1 MQPIILATGA
11 NPDFIAAVLKILP
24 EGNLTTQCPP
34 VYHEL
39 EQASSMLEVDYFL
52 ICLDQERDN
61 SISTYRRVLRAGL
74 FDASEIVIVGRPEAC
89 RVLAK
94 EPLFLRARFFE
105 RPINVNDFRAVISTP
120 IIRPEPDEKAKAK
133 AQMQAEK
140 VNLSVSHW
148 DDEPD
153 SIVNPKKHIL
163 IVDDELQQVLLI
175 KGMLTGFYKVTAV
188 TNGNDV
194 RKYLSRHTTDL
205 ILLDY
210 VMEGEDGISV
220 FQSLKENPATAD
232 IPIIFLTAAN
242 DAQTVMSIIKLKPQ
256 GYLVKPVKRSDLISR
271 IIDTLD
277 SRVGAESQA

>member
-1 MQPIILATGA
+1 MQPVILATGA
-11 NPDFIAAVLKILP
+11 NQEFVNAVFKILP
-24 EGNLTTQCPP
+24 EGNLATYSPP
-34 VYHEL
+34 IYHEL
-39 EQASSMLEVDYFL
+39 EQAVSTVDVDYLL

-89 RVLAK
+89 RMLAK

-105 RPINVNDFRAVISTP
+105 RPINVNDFRAVMSTP
-120 IIRPEPDEKAKAK
+120 IKRPEPVEESKTSVEPEK
-133 AQMQAEK
+133 MGTII
-140 VNLSVSHW
+140 SGW
-148 DDEPD
+148 DDASD
-153 SIVNPKKHIL
+153 SVVNPKKHIL

-175 KGMLTGFYKVTAV
+175 KAMLTGFYKVTAV

-210 VMEGEDGISV
+210 IMAGEDGISV
-220 FQSLKENPATAD
+220 FQSLKENADTSD
-232 IPIIFLTAAN
+232 IPVIFLTSAN
-242 DAQTVMSIIKLKPQ
+242 DAQTVMSIIKLKPE

-277 SRVGAESQA
+277 RREELNH